1 MEDWSY
7 IESATIVSH
16 GCVKFVIHQP
26 VTHYCIALKTE
37 PKNEVGENVLWNK
50 IRDGLQKNYKK
61 ILETFAVFNCANLPK
76 HANSTTIRIDC
87 NFPAIYFLRWFF
99 LLRCITLETVV
110 KSTLF

>member
-61 ILETFAVFNCANLPK
+61 ILETLLFLIAQIFL
-76 HANSTTIRIDC
+76 SMRIVQPSVLIVI
-87 NFPAIYFLRWFF
+87 FQQSIF
-99 LLRCITLETVV
+99 
-110 KSTLF
+110 